1 MTDWFHTLSR
11 IVGRHEPAAD
21 ARALPRAAAAL
32 MLELAMIDDGI
43 DPAEMDIVHRAMMSA
58 FGLRPAE
65 LGELLEQA
73 SAARDGSVSLH
84 EFTTQLRTAMTPGD
98 RADLVEWMWRVA
110 WADERLGAHEEH
122 LVRRIADLLAVPHA
136 EFIRR
141 KLAAKP
147 A

>member
-11 IVGRHEPAAD
+11 IVGRHEPTAD
-21 ARALPRAAAAL
+21 ARSLPRAAAAL

-43 DPAEMDIVHRAMMSA
+43 DPA
-58 FGLRPAE
+58 
-65 LGELLEQA
+65 
-73 SAARDGSVSLH
+73 RDGSVSLH
-84 EFTTQLRTAMTPGD
+84 EFTSQLRAAPAPEQ
-98 RADLVEWMWRVA
+98 RADLVEWLWRVA

-122 LVRRIADLLAVPHA
+122 LVRRIADLLAVPHS